1 MIRLIASALFLTNTL
16 SPAAELTAIDRT
28 IAREPAYAGKSP
40 RYALLVLGPGAK
52 DRVWLV
58 KDGDV
63 LYVDRN
69 GNGDLTDP
77 GEKITPRKG
86 SSGEHGHAFEIPDL
100 TLAGR
105 KHLNLR
111 VTFQP
116 LRQWAFGESARRAD
130 VQAALTKDPQADVLS
145 LSLQA
150 TMPHLNP
157 VARVWFFAGP
167 IDLDGPLCPSA
178 SPKEAPVVHLG
189 GPLEISLHAS
199 PPTLRRNRTN
209 ELMLAVGTRGTGAG
223 TFAAVSYQNTIPASA
238 HPVGELTLPP
248 GKAGGEPVKKR
259 FEIKE
264 RC

>member
-1 MIRLIASALFLTNTL
+1 MIHLVASALILTSTL
-16 SPAAELTAIDRT
+16 SPAADLTAIDRT
-28 IAREPAYAGKSP
+28 IAREPAYTGKSP
-40 RYALLVLGPGAK
+40 RYALLVLGPGAR

-69 GNGDLTDP
+69 GNGDLTEP

-86 SSGEHGHAFEIPDL
+86 GSGENGYTFEIPDL
-100 TLAGR
+100 TLNGR

-111 VTFQP
+111 AAFRP
-116 LRQWAFGESARRAD
+116 LHQWTIGETAGRAD
-130 VQAALTKDPQADVLS
+130 LQAAFKKDPEGDMLS

-150 TMPHLNP
+150 SMPHLNP
-157 VARVWFFAGP
+157 VARVWLFAGP

-178 SPKEAPVVHLG
+178 SPKEAPVVNLG
-189 GPLEISLHAS
+189 GPLEISLHVS
-199 PPTLRRNRTN
+199 RPTLRRNRTN
-209 ELMLAVGTRGTGAG
+209 ELMLAVGTRGLGAG
-223 TFAAVSYQNTIPASA
+223 TFAAVGYPNTIPADA
-238 HPVGELTLPP
+238 HPIGEVTLPP

-259 FEIKE
+259 FEFKE